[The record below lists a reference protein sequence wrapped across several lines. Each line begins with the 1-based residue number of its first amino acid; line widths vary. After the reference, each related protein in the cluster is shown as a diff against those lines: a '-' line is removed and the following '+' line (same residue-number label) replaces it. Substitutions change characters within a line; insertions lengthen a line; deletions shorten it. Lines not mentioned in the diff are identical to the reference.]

1 VNIAVIKEI
10 AAGERRVALDPDRV
24 ARLVKSGFV
33 VHVQAGA
40 GTRAFFMDETYERA
54 GATLVKGADQAL
66 EQADVVLKV
75 DKPVFNEELDA
86 HELDLIP
93 ASAVLIGLL
102 SPLTDAALVQKM
114 VERKLSAFSMDLV
127 PRIARAQK
135 MDALSSMSSLA
146 GYKAVLVAANALGKY
161 FPMLMTAA
169 GTIPPAKVL
178 ILGAGV
184 AGLQAIATAHRLGAT
199 VSAYDVRPAVKEQ
212 VQSLGA
218 TFIELELEESAE
230 DAGGYA
236 KELSAEAQRRGQELV
251 GHHVEASDVVIT
263 TAQIPGR
270 PAPLLVPEAMVKTMR
285 PGSVV
290 VDLAAETGG
299 NCELTQV
306 GKVVEKYGVSV
317 HGLTHVPSSM
327 PLHASQLYARN
338 VLALFEHLVKEN
350 EVHFDFEDEVTREAC
365 VTHQGNI
372 VSARVKAL
380 YGKEVEV
387 TS

>member
-40 GTRAFFMDETYERA
+40 GTRAFFTDGSYERA
-54 GATLVKGADQAL
+54 GATLVKGAAETL
-66 EQADVVLKV
+66 KQADVVLKV
-75 DKPVFNEELDA
+75 DKPVFNEELDV

-102 SPLTDAALVQKM
+102 SPLTDAELVQKM

-178 ILGAGV
+178 VLGAGV

-251 GHHVEASDVVIT
+251 GHHVETSDVVIT

-270 PAPLLVPEAMVKTMR
+270 PAPQLVPEAMVKTMR
-285 PGSVV
+285 PGSVI

-299 NCELTQV
+299 NCELTQA
-306 GKVVEKYGVSV
+306 GEVVEKYGVSV
-317 HGLTHVPSSM
+317 HGLAHVPSSM

-365 VTHQGNI
+365 VTHQGNM

-380 YGKEVEV
+380 YAEEVEV

>member
-1 VNIAVIKEI
+1 MNIAVIKEI

-40 GTRAFFMDETYERA
+40 GTRAFFTDGSYERA
-54 GATLVKGADQAL
+54 GATLVKGAAETL
-66 EQADVVLKV
+66 KQADVVLKV
-75 DKPVFNEELDA
+75 DKPVFNEELDV

-102 SPLTDAALVQKM
+102 SPLTDAELVQKM

-178 ILGAGV
+178 VLGAGV

-251 GHHVEASDVVIT
+251 GHHVETSDVVIT

-270 PAPLLVPEAMVKTMR
+270 PAPQLVPEAMVKTMR
-285 PGSVV
+285 PGSVI

-299 NCELTQV
+299 NCELTQA
-306 GKVVEKYGVSV
+306 GEVVEKYGVSV
-317 HGLTHVPSSM
+317 HGLAHVPSSM

-365 VTHQGNI
+365 VTHQGNM

-380 YGKEVEV
+380 YAEEVEV